1 MKNVIFFT
9 NIASHYRSLLW
20 LYLLKSNKFKI
31 DINFGDP
38 GKTGIKEINFKDESF
53 TNLNDNIHRG
63 KNFWL
68 NKKIII
74 WQSNVFFKCLF
85 GKLDVAIFTSDMYCL
100 STWIGALICRFRKI
114 QIVFWGHGIY
124 GNESKFKLFLRVL
137 FYRLANKHLLY
148 EKRGKSLM
156 IENGFEPD
164 KLFVIYNSLD
174 YDSHLQ
180 LRVLV
185 KSSIKSSVFSFFS
198 IPTLPVLVF
207 IGRLTPQK
215 KLSLLIDAFFR
226 INDETPICNLLIIGD
241 GPEKA
246 ELLTKSKNGIDAKLI
261 YFTGSIYDEKRIAE
275 LLYHSDICVSPGN
288 VGLTAI
294 HSLSLGT
301 PVASHNNFFNQMPE
315 VESIIEGYNGF
326 LFPENDVNT
335 MAIKITEWLST
346 KLNRNIVRN
355 RCYEIIDKFYNP
367 KYQLKIIEKC
377 LSK

>member
-1 MKNVIFFT
+1 MKNVFFFT
-9 NIASHYRSLLW
+9 NIASHYRKLLW
-20 LYLLKSNKFKI
+20 LYFLRSKEMNF
-31 DINFGDP
+31 NVFFGDP
-38 GKTGIKEINFKDESF
+38 GKTGINEIDFSKSEFLSFNNNFF
-53 TNLNDNIHRG
+53 RV
-63 KNFWL
+63 KNFWF
-68 NKKIII
+68 NNKIII
-74 WQSNVFFKCLF
+74 WQSDVVFKCLF

-100 STWIGALICRFRKI
+100 STWIGALVCRFRKI
-114 QIVFWGHGIY
+114 EVVFWGHGIY

-148 EKRGKSLM
+148 EKKGKSLM

-185 KSSIKSSVFSFFS
+185 KSSIKSLVFSFFS
-198 IPTLPVLVF
+198 FPTLPVLVF

-246 ELLTKSKNGIDAKLI
+246 ELLAKSKKGIDAKLI

-315 VESIIEGYNGF
+315 VEAIIDGYNGF
-326 LFPENDVNT
+326 LFNEDDVDDLCE
-335 MAIKITEWLST
+335 KIYTWLNS
-346 KLNRNIVRN
+346 NEDREIVRN
-355 RCYEIIDKFYNP
+355 KCYEVIDKYYNP
-367 KYQLKIIEKC
+367 KYQIKVMKKVIK
-377 LSK
+377 

>member
-137 FYRLANKHLLY
+137 FYRLANKHLLC

-180 LRVLV
+180 
-185 KSSIKSSVFSFFS
+185 
-198 IPTLPVLVF
+198 
-207 IGRLTPQK
+207 
-215 KLSLLIDAFFR
+215 
-226 INDETPICNLLIIGD
+226 
-241 GPEKA
+241 
-246 ELLTKSKNGIDAKLI
+246 
-261 YFTGSIYDEKRIAE
+261 
-275 LLYHSDICVSPGN
+275 YH
-288 VGLTAI
+288 
-294 HSLSLGT
+294 
-301 PVASHNNFFNQMPE
+301 F
-315 VESIIEGYNGF
+315 
-326 LFPENDVNT
+326 
-335 MAIKITEWLST
+335 
-346 KLNRNIVRN
+346 
-355 RCYEIIDKFYNP
+355 
-367 KYQLKIIEKC
+367 
-377 LSK
+377 